1 MLIFSYRDREMVMW
15 MFCCLALIVMLVLA
29 LWPDPDRVRTSYGI
43 PDHQA
48 PDLEGSTGGNC
59 TCRHRAR
66 CLRSDG
72 NLRGVSYSATPARA
86 VEPDLV
92 IQIGLEP

>member
-1 MLIFSYRDREMVMW
+1 MW

-48 PDLEGSTGGNC
+48 GPGKRAPDLQ
-59 TCRHRAR
+59 
-66 CLRSDG
+66 DG
-72 NLRGVSYSATPARA
+72 DDLDVITSAPRIGK
-86 VEPDLV
+86 LV
-92 IQIGLEP
+92 P